1 MNRQKSAEGI
11 VGSSDRAEGPNVNYV
26 TGAGISMSRQ
36 MQESR
41 AEMPDP
47 IPESS
52 GRNLQG
58 YGVGASNDTA
68 RKEQPGQRTDKLM
81 EAVVGR
87 ENMLSAYKRVVRNKG
102 AAGVDAMSVDD
113 LKPFLQVHWAQI
125 KEQLL
130 KGCYK
135 PQPVLRIEIPK
146 PGGKGVRKLG
156 IPTVLDRLIQQ
167 AVLQVMTPLYDPY
180 FSEYSYGFR
189 PGRSPHQAL
198 KQAKEHMAKGKRW
211 VVDMDLE
218 KFFDE
223 VHHDILMS
231 RIARKIVDKRMLHL
245 IRGYLKAGIM
255 AEGLVTQP
263 VKGTPQGGPLSP
275 LLSNILLDDLDKEL
289 ERRGHSFCR
298 YADDCNIYVGSR
310 RAGERL
316 LNSLE
321 SYVTVKLRLKIN
333 QAKSAVD
340 RPWNR
345 KFLGYSVTFHKPPRL
360 KVAPASVAR
369 FKGNLKAACRRGKG
383 RNLKKFIMEL
393 QPMLRGWIN
402 YFQLSEVKGIFEE
415 LDEWIR
421 HRLRCVLWRQWKRSY
436 TRVKQMMK
444 YGITEERA
452 WKSASNG
459 RGPWWNSGASHM
471 NQALPK
477 KFFDRLG
484 LVSLLETSLKFN
496 NNSRTAVYGT
506 VRMVV

>member
-1 MNRQKSAEGI
+1 
-11 VGSSDRAEGPNVNYV
+11 
-26 TGAGISMSRQ
+26 MSKQ
-36 MQESR
+36 MQTSR

-52 GRNLQG
+52 GRNPQG

-68 RKEQPGQRTDKLM
+68 RKEQSSHRTDRLM

-87 ENMLSAYKRVVRNKG
+87 ENMFSAYKRVVRNKG
-102 AAGVDAMSVDD
+102 AAGVDAMGVDE
-113 LKPFLQVHWAQI
+113 LKPFLQIHWAQV

-167 AVLQVMTPLYDPY
+167 AVLQVMTSLYDPY
-180 FSEYSYGFR
+180 FSEFSYGFR
-189 PGRSPHQAL
+189 PGRSAHQAL
-198 KQAKEHMAKGKRW
+198 RQAKIHMAKGKRW

-231 RIARKIVDKRMLHL
+231 RIARRISDKRMLCL
-245 IRGYLKAGIM
+245 IRRYLQAGIM
-255 AEGLVTQP
+255 TEGLVTQP

-316 LNSLE
+316 LSSMEN
-321 SYVTVKLRLKIN
+321 YVTSRLRLKIN
-333 QAKSAVD
+333 RSKSAVD

-345 KFLGYSVTFHKPPRL
+345 KFLGYSVTFHKSPRL
-360 KVAPASVAR
+360 KVAPASVIR
-369 FKGNLKAACRRGKG
+369 FKGNLKTAFRMGRG

-393 QPMLRGWIN
+393 QPILRGWIN
-402 YFQLSEVKGIFEE
+402 YFRLSEVKGIFEE

-421 HRLRCVLWRQWKRSY
+421 HRLRCVLWRQWKRRY
-436 TRVKQMMK
+436 TRVKRMMK
-444 YGITEERA
+444 YGIPEARA

-471 NQALPK
+471 NQAFPK

-484 LVSLLETSLKFN
+484 LVSLLDTILVFN
-496 NNSRTAVYGT
+496 INLRTAVYGT
-506 VRMVV
+506 VRTVV

>member
-1 MNRQKSAEGI
+1 MPME
-11 VGSSDRAEGPNVNYV
+11 
-26 TGAGISMSRQ
+26 
-36 MQESR
+36 MQTSR

-52 GRNLQG
+52 GRNPRG
-58 YGVGASNDTA
+58 YGVGASSGTA
-68 RKEQPGQRTDKLM
+68 RRDHSSRQTEKLM

-87 ENMLSAYKRVVRNKG
+87 ENMICAYAKVKKNKG
-102 AAGVDAMSVDD
+102 AAGVDAMGVDD
-113 LKPFLQVHWAQI
+113 LKPHLHACWAGI

-130 KGCYK
+130 NGSYE

-146 PGGKGVRKLG
+146 PGGKGMRKLG

-167 AVLQVMTPLYDPY
+167 ALLQVLTPIFDPY
-180 FSEYSYGFR
+180 FSEFSFGFR
-189 PGRSPHQAL
+189 PGRSAHQAL
-198 KQAKEHMAKGKRW
+198 LQAKAHMAKGKRW

-231 RIARKIVDKRMLHL
+231 RICRKIKDKRVLHL
-245 IRGYLKAGIM
+245 IRKYLQAGIM
-255 AEGLVTQP
+255 TDGLVTQP

-310 RAGERL
+310 RAGDRL

-321 SYVTVKLRLKIN
+321 AYITGKLRLKIN
-333 QAKSAVD
+333 RDKSAVD

-345 KFLGYSVTFHKPPRL
+345 KFLGYTVTCHKPPRL
-360 KVAPASVAR
+360 KVAPSSVTR
-369 FKGNLKAACRRGKG
+369 FKDNLKSAFRRGRG
-383 RNLKKFIMEL
+383 RNLKNFVLEL
-393 QPMLRGWIN
+393 KPILSGWIN
-402 YFQLSEVKGIFEE
+402 YFRQVELKGLFEE
-415 LDEWIR
+415 LDGWIR
-421 HRLRCVLWRQWKRSY
+421 RRLRCILWRQWKRRH
-436 TRVKQMMK
+436 TKAKRIMK
-444 YGITEERA
+444 RGISEARA

-471 NQALPK
+471 NEAFPK

-484 LVSLLETSLKFN
+484 LVSLLDTILKFR

-506 VRMVV
+506 VRTVV